1 MMDLGNRGLTFDL
14 NVVKGR
20 ELEMFIEK
28 YKMLTR
34 DELKISLQV
43 TRAQFQ
49 SVLSVT
55 VPCVG
60 CRRSVDR
67 LFDQLMDTVYP
78 TVYPIV
84 ITSNG
89 MITISQDKI
98 RSPSNVCGLLYQSDD
113 LLNELVELQPR
124 NKKSSRCGLHS
135 LDSFRSRPFSE
146 VWPDVWDCMNER
158 CRREI
163 AVVEAEELHAT
174 LDGYLKKHKFCSDC
188 RTKVE
193 KAYNL
198 LVNESNPSKEAGY
211 VAALYAGITKK
222 CIANKHIH
230 LLTDLD
236 YIDTL
241 IRKAEPELN
250 GSHFRNRERHA
261 KTLEI
266 AQEEVLTC
274 IGMCIYEKLRRIH
287 VCLREEENAC
297 QLLGAVAVS
306 ALARNF
312 GMAVEKKSGISKLEL
327 LYEELSRE
335 EKLKEQRKEQK
346 KLKKRRKRNEKKNN
360 SSQRTCDACDDEC
373 IADICSHDEESEDAA
388 GPEEEVTENTE
399 HCSDDVEKDNIS
411 IASCH
416 CHDANNGD
424 VVCTQT
430 SIDGGYSS
438 EQGHEG
444 SCSRTAASSLQNTP
458 EGSEVAC
465 SDGLCNHDDSG
476 AARRSSRSSPEFCSR
491 LNSSSSSGFTCLLEK
506 MLDDSQPSEEDDE
519 PGIPDEYILEYKSR
533 LVNVKK
539 AREELRERLIHN
551 FNRLCIKSTAQK
563 N

>member
-1 MMDLGNRGLTFDL
+1 MMDLGNRNLTFDL

-20 ELEMFIEK
+20 ELEAFIEK
-28 YKMLTR
+28 YKILTR
-34 DELKISLQV
+34 DELKTSLQV
-43 TRAQFQ
+43 TRVQFQ

-78 TVYPIV
+78 TLYPIV

-89 MITISQDKI
+89 TVTISQDKI
-98 RSPSNVCGLLYQSDD
+98 RSPSNVSALLHGSDE
-113 LLNELVELQPR
+113 LLNLLVEMQPR
-124 NKKSSRCGLHS
+124 SKKSSRCNLHS

-198 LVNESNPSKEAGY
+198 LVNESNPSKETGY
-211 VAALYAGITKK
+211 VASLYAGITKK

-250 GSHFRNRERHA
+250 GNHFRNRERHA

-312 GMAVEKKSGISKLEL
+312 GMAVEQKSGISKLEQY
-327 LYEELSRE
+327 YEELSRE

-346 KLKKRRKRNEKKNN
+346 KLKKRRKRNEKKNSN
-360 SSQRTCDACDDEC
+360 NIQQRTCDACDDEC
-373 IADICSHDEESEDAA
+373 IADVCSHDEEEDEECEDVVAVTSA
-388 GPEEEVTENTE
+388 LNPESSCIVNE
-399 HCSDDVEKDNIS
+399 VEKDNIS
-411 IASCH
+411 LASCH
-416 CHDANNGD
+416 CHDINGD
-424 VVCTQT
+424 LVCYKT

-438 EQGHEG
+438 EQGHE

-458 EGSEVAC
+458 EGSEIAC
-465 SDGLCNHDDSG
+465 SEGLCNHDDV
-476 AARRSSRSSPEFCSR
+476 AARRSSRSSPECCSR
-491 LNSSSSSGFTCLLEK
+491 FIGSASPGFTCLLEK
-506 MLDDSQPSEEDDE
+506 MLVSKNDSRTH
-519 PGIPDEYILEYKSR
+519 GKILP
-533 LVNVKK
+533 N
-539 AREELRERLIHN
+539 
-551 FNRLCIKSTAQK
+551 
-563 N
+563 

>member
-1 MMDLGNRGLTFDL
+1 MDLGSKGLTFDL

-20 ELEMFIEK
+20 ELETFIEQ
-28 YKMLTR
+28 YNILTK
-34 DELKISLQV
+34 DELKESLQV
-43 TRAQFQ
+43 SRAQFS
-49 SVLSVT
+49 SVLSGT

-78 TVYPIV
+78 TIYPII

-89 MITISQDKI
+89 TITISPDKI
-98 RSPSNVCGLLYQSDD
+98 RQPSSVCAILYRSDD
-113 LLNELVELQPR
+113 LLNQLVEMQPR
-124 NKKSSRCGLHS
+124 NKKTSSRCSLHS

-146 VWPDVWDCMNER
+146 VWRDVWNCMNKR
-158 CRREI
+158 CREEI

-174 LDGYLKKHKFCSDC
+174 LDGYLKKHKFCSEC

-193 KAYNL
+193 KAYTL
-198 LVNESNPSKEAGY
+198 LINENNPSKENGY
-211 VAALYAGITKK
+211 VASLYAGIKK
-222 CIANKHIH
+222 CITNKHIH
-230 LLTDLD
+230 LQTKLD

-241 IRKAEPELN
+241 IKKAEPELN

-297 QLLGAVAVS
+297 QILGAVAVS
-306 ALARNF
+306 TLARNF
-312 GMAVEKKSGISKLEL
+312 DMAVENKSGISKLEL
-327 LYEELSRE
+327 YYQELESE

-360 SSQRTCDACDDEC
+360 NQRTCDACDDEC
-373 IADICSHDEESEDAA
+373 IADVCSHDEETEDAPVA
-388 GPEEEVTENTE
+388 GNDEEEDGEE
-399 HCSDDVEKDNIS
+399 VEKDNIS
-411 IASCH
+411 VASVASCH
-416 CHDANNGD
+416 CHDTNNGD
-424 VVCTQT
+424 IVCTQT

-438 EQGHEG
+438 EHHEG
-444 SCSRTAASSLQNTP
+444 SCSRTLLSAASSLHHTP

-465 SDGLCNHDDSG
+465 SDGLCDHEDS
-476 AARRSSRSSPEFCSR
+476 AAHNKSSRSSPECCSKFIG
-491 LNSSSSSGFTCLLEK
+491 SSPGFTCLLEK
-506 MLDDSQPSEEDDE
+506 MLVSNSTFLDLE
-519 PGIPDEYILEYKSR
+519 PNTY
-533 LVNVKK
+533 
-539 AREELRERLIHN
+539 
-551 FNRLCIKSTAQK
+551 CIQ
-563 N
+563 